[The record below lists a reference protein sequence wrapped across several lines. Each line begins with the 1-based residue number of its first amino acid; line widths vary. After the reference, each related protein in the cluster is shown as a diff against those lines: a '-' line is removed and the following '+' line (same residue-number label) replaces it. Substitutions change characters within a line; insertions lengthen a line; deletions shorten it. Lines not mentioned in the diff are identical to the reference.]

1 MLFYPQVEIIKIMT
15 PGGKRIGAILR
26 QAGQPDILLSSQDIY
41 LLGDRLN
48 RSNSH
53 LLNAFITVDGRI
65 RSRTGKSVQ
74 IQKMDEQTFL
84 KMYRPLQL
92 NSDSVEVRT
101 PKQPPTQPLTKPPTQ
116 PLTKPPTQPVR
127 GATQENM
134 NSKKPVQP
142 HSVVQRFNRYAV
154 RPNTTE
160 LRLGSIIEE
169 GIRLA
174 GDAGIKVRITKIQ
187 TATTKER
194 KDKPYMTVS
203 AVCEQLTPSYT
214 QDIKFEAKLNGKV
227 LLSVWKPA
235 PPQETSVD
243 DIYSLFEATASQ
255 GDTLETVQC
264 KTSYDIFL
272 MLYYYVTSN
281 RPELRNRSLVE
292 KAELV
297 QRESFNE
304 LLKLPTPIT
313 YVYPHKRIEGTFKN
327 HIQSLEHLRA

>member
-1 MLFYPQVEIIKIMT
+1 MLNREVQELFYPQVEIIKIMT

-74 IQKMDEQTFL
+74 IQEMDKQTFL

-194 KDKPYMTVS
+194 KD
-203 AVCEQLTPSYT
+203 
-214 QDIKFEAKLNGKV
+214 
-227 LLSVWKPA
+227 
-235 PPQETSVD
+235 
-243 DIYSLFEATASQ
+243 
-255 GDTLETVQC
+255 
-264 KTSYDIFL
+264 
-272 MLYYYVTSN
+272 
-281 RPELRNRSLVE
+281 
-292 KAELV
+292 
-297 QRESFNE
+297 
-304 LLKLPTPIT
+304 
-313 YVYPHKRIEGTFKN
+313 
-327 HIQSLEHLRA
+327 

>member
-1 MLFYPQVEIIKIMT
+1 MFYSQVEIIKIMT

-65 RSRTGKSVQ
+65 RSRKGKSVQ
-74 IQKMDEQTFL
+74 IWEMDEQTFL
-84 KMYRPLQL
+84 KMYRPLQF

-101 PKQPPTQPLTKPPTQ
+101 PTKLPTQPLTKS
-116 PLTKPPTQPVR
+116 PTQPVR
-127 GATQENM
+127 GATQENT

-187 TATTKER
+187 TTTTKER

-203 AVCEQLTPSYT
+203 AVCEQFTPSYT
-214 QDIKFEAKLNGKV
+214 QDIKFEAKLNGN
-227 LLSVWKPA
+227 SFYRYG
-235 PPQETSVD
+235 SC
-243 DIYSLFEATASQ
+243 STA
-255 GDTLETVQC
+255 G
-264 KTSYDIFL
+264 
-272 MLYYYVTSN
+272 N
-281 RPELRNRSLVE
+281 LR
-292 KAELV
+292 
-297 QRESFNE
+297 
-304 LLKLPTPIT
+304 
-313 YVYPHKRIEGTFKN
+313 
-327 HIQSLEHLRA
+327 